1 MVDIIGSIKLSFAPI
16 VDRLWNG
23 IKTSILLTK
32 DVIIWNV
39 NVAIEKLQKHRTK
52 HMNSVVMTYV
62 KIEQENWI
70 VETVVSL

>member
-1 MVDIIGSIKLSFAPI
+1 MLGGNREKQL
-16 VDRLWNG
+16 

-39 NVAIEKLQKHRTK
+39 NVAIEKLQKYRTK

-70 VETVVSL
+70 VETVVFL